1 MEGSLKT
8 SPLCHLLTH
17 PKTDSPP
24 QPWSPGVACTRLNQL
39 HVWVKP
45 LRLYE
50 HKVGR
55 SPAPPVA
62 LPRHT
67 RSEARPRSSEACYVF
82 CDSFLHC
89 PHLLGQTS
97 NILVA
102 FRTAPFACTAELAL
116 MIRVPQSGET

>member
-1 MEGSLKT
+1 AQLFIKCLRIYPAVSVEGINASRVPPSLQKEYCFV
-8 SPLCHLLTH
+8 SALVCG
-17 PKTDSPP
+17 
-24 QPWSPGVACTRLNQL
+24 PGSNRIITTVR
-39 HVWVKP
+39 
-45 LRLYE
+45 
-50 HKVGR
+50 
-55 SPAPPVA
+55 
-62 LPRHT
+62 
-67 RSEARPRSSEACYVF
+67 RSSEACYVF